1 MLVIV
6 LRQVRA
12 RVISQPSTRGPGPGA
27 AVPCGTPEPVLESSQ
42 GLALGSST
50 HQRRLAEAFTLLGSF
65 AKENNS

>member
-12 RVISQPSTRGPGPGA
+12 RVISTVHAWPGPGA